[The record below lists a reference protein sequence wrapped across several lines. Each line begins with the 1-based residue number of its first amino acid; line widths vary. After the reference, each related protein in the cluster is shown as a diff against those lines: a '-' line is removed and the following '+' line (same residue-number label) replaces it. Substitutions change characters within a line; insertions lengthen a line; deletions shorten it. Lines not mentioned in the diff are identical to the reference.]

1 MTYPTTMKAI
11 YKKLRKLGVDQ
22 EYVRRLGLPT
32 WWDDELSCS
41 NSAVLEGAGHIS
53 KRLNVDL
60 TSLLEYGQEARF
72 KRLSQELKFKF
83 QQQGEKEIPQVA
95 RQIASRVANVVGAST
110 NLEFSYIP
118 NTAESIR
125 NSILSQHSRV
135 NLDSLLH
142 YCWSIGIAVVY
153 FNAYPKQERKIDGM
167 VQWIGDRPVIV
178 LSSGKKKSAN
188 LAFHLAH
195 ELGHLALGHLEEGI
209 LLEGDISKKSD
220 NEEEKQS
227 NYFAAQLLLGI
238 YDGFLRESHFH
249 NARQLESR
257 IKSICLNYPA
267 IDPCILAL
275 NYAWYSKSYGMA
287 FKAIDSL
294 GDVDGDKVINQLLEK
309 KINWDD
315 LSDDDE
321 DYLDRVVEV

>member
-1 MTYPTTMKAI
+1 MTCPTTMKAI
-11 YKKLRKLGVDQ
+11 YKKLKKLGLDQ
-22 EYVRRLGLPT
+22 QYVRRFGLPT
-32 WWDDELSCS
+32 WWDDELNYSK
-41 NSAVLEGAGHIS
+41 SAVLEGAGHIS
-53 KRLNVDL
+53 KCLNVDL

-72 KRLSQELKFKF
+72 KRLSQEPKFKF

-95 RQIASRVANVVGAST
+95 RQIASRVAKMVGAST
-110 NLEFSYIP
+110 ALEFSHIP
-118 NTAESIR
+118 STSESIR

-135 NLDSLLH
+135 DLDSLLH

-153 FNAYPKQERKIDGM
+153 FNEYPKQERKIDGM
-167 VQWIGDRPVIV
+167 IQWIDDRPVIV

-238 YDGFLRESHFH
+238 YDGFLRESRFR

-257 IKSICLNYPA
+257 IKKICLNYPA
-267 IDPCILAL
+267 VDPCILAL
-275 NYAWYSKSYGMA
+275 NYAWYSKNYGMA
-287 FKAIDSL
+287 FKVIDFF
-294 GDVDGDKVINQLLEK
+294 GDIDGDKVINQLLEK
-309 KINWDD
+309 KINWDN
-315 LSDDDE
+315 LNDDDE
-321 DYLDRVVEV
+321 DYLDKIVEV